1 MDNLL
6 IGLRIKERRKAL
18 NLTGADI
25 KKTAGISTGNLIL
38 IESGKVL
45 PSSTALIGLSKILD
59 CSVDWLLYGK
69 EQATVEK
76 PTIELSV
83 LEEQLLKQFSELSE
97 IDQEEILLMVQLK
110 YNRLLKSKEKQIS
123 SYSDETLS
131 NSSIA

>member
-6 IGLRIKERRKAL
+6 VGLRIKERRKAL
-18 NLTGADI
+18 NLTGADV
-25 KKTAGISTGNLIL
+25 KEAAGISTGNLSL

-59 CSVDWLLYGK
+59 CSVDWILFGK

-97 IDQEEILLMVQLK
+97 MDQEEILLMVQLK
-110 YNRLLKSKEKQIS
+110 YNRLLKSKEKQKS
-123 SYSDETLS
+123 FHSDETLP

>member
-25 KKTAGISTGNLIL
+25 KKTAGISTGNLSL

-59 CSVDWLLYGK
+59 CSVDWLLFGK

-83 LEEQLLKQFSELSE
+83 LEEQLLKQFSGSAK
-97 IDQEEILLMVQLK
+97 I
-110 YNRLLKSKEKQIS
+110 
-123 SYSDETLS
+123 
-131 NSSIA
+131 

>member
-6 IGLRIKERRKAL
+6 VGLRIKERRKAL
-18 NLTGADI
+18 NLTGADV
-25 KKTAGISTGNLIL
+25 KEATGISTGNLSL

-59 CSVDWLLYGK
+59 CSVDWILFGK

-97 IDQEEILLMVQLK
+97 MDQEEILLMVQLK
-110 YNRLLKSKEKQIS
+110 YNRLLKSKEKQKS
-123 SYSDETLS
+123 FHSDETLT